1 MRCAP
6 VSQINR
12 ALLWRARDGAKQER
26 GHIQKIERIVSTDSP
41 RRLILASQS
50 PRRIQ
55 LLRDAGYA
63 FDVSPADIDGVEY
76 VVITAGSL
84 DILAEVVAADD
95 EQLLNIL
102 TRIRSVPTVISTE
115 IFLYLKLRKQT
126 YAWGT
131 R

>member
-1 MRCAP
+1 MMLGFKRQAMIGIRCNGDLNEA
-6 VSQINR
+6 
-12 ALLWRARDGAKQER
+12 A
-26 GHIQKIERIVSTDSP
+26 
-41 RRLILASQS
+41 
-50 PRRIQ
+50 
-55 LLRDAGYA
+55 DAI
-63 FDVSPADIDGVEY
+63 ADIDGVEY